1 MLIDPIAATQFLQ
14 VAYQP
19 DDWVALFLKSYET
32 GRVAQRVVPVSLATS
47 DRLQEWLDRENGSGM
62 NVYVSVNSLRPGQ
75 TSRRRH
81 AISGIRHV
89 YLDADGAGADVL
101 AAITC
106 RGDLPAPSYV
116 LHTSPDRVHVLWRVT
131 GFTKETSEALQRQLA
146 RELNT
151 DTAATSCAQT
161 TRLPGFLNQ
170 KYATPHLIMIGYRDS
185 ARVYEPADFPT
196 PPAPQQPGRVMSA
209 VVREDRLERA
219 RQYLSRTPPAIAGQ
233 RGDVLTFRVCCRLVR
248 GFNLSNV
255 DALGLLREWNER
267 CQPPWSHREL
277 LSKLRNA
284 RSYGREPVGAF
295 IEDWRASGHPV
306 CRNEF
311 RRRAPPHGRA

>member
-1 MLIDPIAATQFLQ
+1 MLIDPTAATQFLQ
-14 VAYQP
+14 LVYQP

-32 GRVAQRVVPVSLATS
+32 GRVAQRVVPVSLAAT

-89 YLDADGAGADVL
+89 FLDADGAGADVL
-101 AAITC
+101 AAIAC

-131 GFTKETSEALQRQLA
+131 GFTNETSEALQRQLA

-170 KYATPHLIMIGYRDS
+170 KYATPHLVMIGYRDS

-196 PPAPQQPGRVMSA
+196 LSPAPPQRRPATSPLGRAARM
-209 VVREDRLERA
+209 ERA
-219 RQYLSRTPPAIAGQ
+219 RRYVDKTPPAIAGQ
-233 RGDVLTFRVCCRLVR
+233 GGDVLTFRLCCRLVR
-248 GFNLSNV
+248 DSTCQR
-255 DALGLLREWNER
+255 LR
-267 CQPPWSHREL
+267 
-277 LSKLRNA
+277 
-284 RSYGREPVGAF
+284 RSPFWANGIHAVSRPGHTGSS
-295 IEDWRASGHPV
+295 WRS
-306 CRNEF
+306 
-311 RRRAPPHGRA
+311 